1 VAHWLPDVALSGA
14 AFEED
19 FAGFGVFRQQ
29 ASLLVDQV
37 KGAAVAGGTN
47 LACRVVGDASPQL
60 GRVAGVEVA
69 VLDASEDV
77 DVVHVLVS
85 DGGWNH
91 CWGAGGLLASASRA
105 AGPVKSAL
113 SRQTTGLT

>member
-1 VAHWLPDVALSGA
+1 
-14 AFEED
+14 
-19 FAGFGVFRQQ
+19 
-29 ASLLVDQV
+29 
-37 KGAAVAGGTN
+37 
-47 LACRVVGDASPQL
+47 VVGDASPQL

-105 AGPVKSAL
+105 AGPLKSAL
-113 SRQTTGLT
+113 RAGPRGSRKTVPRLRLGGEAGKYETFRGPGRNHIMISLVLQSLR